1 MLKKLLLTS
10 LFAMVTL
17 GFFVGFVSYQKEI
30 REALSQSINTPS
42 LEEEPP
48 LVEKPSLKKTIVP
61 RIIGLTE
68 EEAKKLLEEAGL
80 LSSAVTE
87 HTDQVEKGHVFYQRP
102 MEGTEMFEGQE
113 VIYTVSAGPFGQADS
128 EEEEEDKEILM
139 PSLLGKTQREGEN
152 ILRELGLRV
161 RVRKEYSAD
170 VAAGIVMEQEPS
182 INAKLQPS
190 DEVTLWVS
198 LGAKP
203 EEIKHQVP
211 RVVGKTRA
219 EAERLLKNAGYEVSV
234 TEKEDADV
242 NIGKVI
248 SQSPGGGTEVSVKGR
263 VQITIG
269 KKKTA
274 APETPSEGPGEEEPD
289 PGDAKD
295 PTVET
300 PVEPPSVETPVEP
313 PSVGEPEEPVETG
326 NE

>member
-1 MLKKLLLTS
+1 MGGVKMLKKLLLS
-10 LFAMVTL
+10 GLFAMVTL
-17 GFFVGFVSYQKEI
+17 GFFIGFVSYQKEI
-30 REALSQSINTPS
+30 RDALSQSIDTPS

-48 LVEKPSLKKTIVP
+48 LVEKPTEKKTAVP
-61 RIIGLTE
+61 RIIGLPE

-80 LSSAVTE
+80 IPSAVTE
-87 HTDQVEKGHVFYQRP
+87 HTDQVDKGYVFYQRP
-102 MEGTEMFEGQE
+102 MEGAEMFEGQE
-113 VIYTVSAGPFGQADS
+113 VIYTVSAGPFGQGNP
-128 EEEEEDKEILM
+128 EEEEKKEVLL
-139 PSLLGKTQREGEN
+139 PSLLGKAQREGEN

-161 RVRKEYSAD
+161 RVRKDYSAD

-203 EEIKHQVP
+203 EETKHQVP

-263 VQITIG
+263 VQITVG

-289 PGDAKD
+289 PGDAED
-295 PTVET
+295 
-300 PVEPPSVETPVEP
+300 PSVETPVEP
-313 PSVGEPEEPVETG
+313 PSVEEPEEPVETG

>member
-1 MLKKLLLTS
+1 MGGVKMLKKLLLS
-10 LFAMVTL
+10 GLFAMVTL
-17 GFFVGFVSYQKEI
+17 GFFIGFVSYQKEI
-30 REALSQSINTPS
+30 RDALSQSIDTPS

-48 LVEKPSLKKTIVP
+48 LVEKPTEKKTAVP

-80 LSSAVTE
+80 IPSAVTE
-87 HTDQVEKGHVFYQRP
+87 HTDQVDKGYVFYQRP
-102 MEGTEMFEGQE
+102 MEGAEMFEGQE
-113 VIYTVSAGPFGQADS
+113 VIYTVSAGPFGQGNP
-128 EEEEEDKEILM
+128 EEEEKKEVLL
-139 PSLLGKTQREGEN
+139 PSLLGKAQREGEN

-161 RVRKEYSAD
+161 RVRKDYSAD

-203 EEIKHQVP
+203 EETKHQVP

-274 APETPSEGPGEEEPD
+274 APETPSEGPGEEELD
-289 PGDAKD
+289 PGDAED
-295 PTVET
+295 
-300 PVEPPSVETPVEP
+300 PSVETPVAP
-313 PSVGEPEEPVETG
+313 PSVEEPEEPVETG

>member
-1 MLKKLLLTS
+1 MLKKLLLS
-10 LFAMVTL
+10 GLFAMVTL
-17 GFFVGFVSYQKEI
+17 GFFIGFVSYQKEI
-30 REALSQSINTPS
+30 RDALSQSIDTPS

-48 LVEKPSLKKTIVP
+48 LVEKPTEKKTAVP

-80 LSSAVTE
+80 IPSAVTE

-128 EEEEEDKEILM
+128 EEEEEEEEEEDKEILM
-139 PSLLGKTQREGEN
+139 PSLMGKTQREGET
-152 ILRELGLRV
+152 ILKELGLRV
-161 RVRKEYSAD
+161 RVRKDYSED
-170 VAAGIVMEQEPS
+170 VAIGVIMKQEP
-182 INAKLQPS
+182 AMTTKLQPS
-190 DEVTLWVS
+190 EEVTLWVS

-203 EEIKHQVP
+203 EETKHQVP
-211 RVVGKTRA
+211 RVVGMTRT
-219 EAERLLKNAGYEVSV
+219 EAEGVLKNAGYGVTV
-234 TEKEDADV
+234 TEKEDADG
-242 NIGKVI
+242 NIGKVL
-248 SQSPGGGTEVSVKGR
+248 SQSPAGGTEVSVKGR

-295 PTVET
+295 PSVET
-300 PVEPPSVETPVEP
+300 PVEPPSVETPVE
-313 PSVGEPEEPVETG
+313 TG

>member
-1 MLKKLLLTS
+1 MLKKLLLS
-10 LFAMVTL
+10 CLFAMVTL

-30 REALSQSINTPS
+30 REALSQSIDTAS

-102 MEGTEMFEGQE
+102 MEGAEMVEGQE
-113 VIYTVSAGPFGQADS
+113 VIYTVSAGSFGQADS
-128 EEEEEDKEILM
+128 EEEEDKEILM
-139 PSLLGKTQREGEN
+139 PYLLGKTQREGEN
-152 ILRELGLRV
+152 SLRELGLRV
-161 RVRKEYSAD
+161 RVRKEYSAE

-295 PTVET
+295 P
-300 PVEPPSVETPVEP
+300 SVETPVEP

>member
-1 MLKKLLLTS
+1 MGGVKLLKKLLLTS

-17 GFFVGFVSYQKEI
+17 GFFIGFVSYQKEI
-30 REALSQSINTPS
+30 RDALSQSINTPS

-102 MEGTEMFEGQE
+102 MEGTEMVEGQE

-128 EEEEEDKEILM
+128 EEEEEEEEEDKEILM
-139 PSLLGKTQREGEN
+139 PSLMGKTQREGET
-152 ILRELGLRV
+152 ILKELGLRV
-161 RVRKEYSAD
+161 RVRKDYSED
-170 VAAGIVMEQEPS
+170 VAIGVIMKQEP
-182 INAKLQPS
+182 AMTTKLQPS
-190 DEVTLWVS
+190 EEVTLWVS

-203 EEIKHQVP
+203 EETKHQVP
-211 RVVGKTRA
+211 RVVGMTRT
-219 EAERLLKNAGYEVSV
+219 EAEGVLKNAGYGVTV
-234 TEKEDADV
+234 TEKEDADG
-242 NIGKVI
+242 NIGKVL
-248 SQSPGGGTEVSVKGR
+248 SQSPAGGTEVSVKGR

-295 PTVET
+295 PSVET
-300 PVEPPSVETPVEP
+300 PVEPPSVETPVE
-313 PSVGEPEEPVETG
+313 TG